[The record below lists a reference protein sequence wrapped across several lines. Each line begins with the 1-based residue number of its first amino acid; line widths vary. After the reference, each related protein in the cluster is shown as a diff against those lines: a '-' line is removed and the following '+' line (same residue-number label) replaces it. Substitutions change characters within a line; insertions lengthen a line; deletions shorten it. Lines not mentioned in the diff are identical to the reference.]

1 MDYQYMSNSPCI
13 DSGNPDFLDPDNT
26 RSDIG
31 AVFYNQSTECAISGD
46 VNNDS
51 IVNVLDIVQII
62 NFILFFDNENSECYD
77 VNGDGTTDILDVV
90 STINIILNV

>member
-1 MDYQYMSNSPCI
+1 MSNSPCI

-31 AVFYNQSTECAISGD
+31 AVFYNQSTECIISGD

-51 IVNVLDIVQII
+51 TVNVLDIVEMI
-62 NFILFFDNENSECYD
+62 NFILFPNNENSECYD
-77 VNGDGTTDILDVV
+77 VNGDENIDILDVV
-90 STINIILNV
+90 STINIILNI